1 MLTRRATARSG
12 NEIRTDFIGQLNS
25 GIETTR
31 NAAQPQDVALFAL
44 ARHKI
49 LAQNPALRADS
60 ARIVQ
65 PFLEGKAS
73 PEKATPATRGRLSRE
88 SRFWTAPSFPKI
100 RVRVKAEILLSA
112 NG

>member
-12 NEIRTDFIGQLNS
+12 NENAKAFHRARIFGT
-25 GIETTR
+25 ETTR

-49 LAQNPALRADS
+49 LAQNPHCALIRRAS
-60 ARIVQ
+60 FNRFWKEKRA
-65 PFLEGKAS
+65 

-88 SRFWTAPSFPKI
+88 SQ
-100 RVRVKAEILLSA
+100 
-112 NG
+112 

>member
-12 NEIRTDFIGQLNS
+12 KEIRRHFIGRIF

-49 LAQNPALRADS
+49 LAQNPSLRADS

-65 PFLEGKAS
+65 LFWK
-73 PEKATPATRGRLSRE
+73 E
-88 SRFWTAPSFPKI
+88 S
-100 RVRVKAEILLSA
+100 
-112 NG
+112 

>member
-1 MLTRRATARSG
+1 
-12 NEIRTDFIGQLNS
+12 
-25 GIETTR
+25 
-31 NAAQPQDVALFAL
+31 LFTL

-73 PEKATPATRGRLSRE
+73 PRKSNAGH
-88 SRFWTAPSFPKI
+88 
-100 RVRVKAEILLSA
+100 
-112 NG
+112 